1 MPSLSSPL
9 LSLLCPH
16 RRAEKQKWLLQWESN
31 TAVNTGTQSQW
42 AIKCRPQSVHKQR
55 GRSSHRKQR
64 PCSSWRKITWWKKTG
79 DNHAVTIV
87 PQNRILFLFSLSL
100 SLSSAPSHTLT
111 HSRWSIGHQLRTGG
125 VGVSRQQTTRT
136 MGNQFGFLFME
147 RKHYRLSSMIVA
159 FCTVITCVFLYS
171 KYTLAYSTWNW
182 CSASL
187 YCSKVIKPQTF
198 QDQFKENKINETT
211 RVMDLGV

>member
-1 MPSLSSPL
+1 MRIKYGSQHWHTVTVGYKMPTTVSTQTKGPL
-9 LSLLCPH
+9 FT
-16 RRAEKQKWLLQWESN
+16 QKA
-31 TAVNTGTQSQW
+31 TAVQQL
-42 AIKCRPQSVHKQR
+42 
-55 GRSSHRKQR
+55 SHGE
-64 PCSSWRKITWWKKTG
+64 KKTG

-100 SLSSAPSHTLT
+100 SLSSTPSHTLT

-198 QDQFKENKINETT
+198 QDQFKDNKINETT

>member
-64 PCSSWRKITWWKKTG
+64 PCSSWRKITWWKK
-79 DNHAVTIV
+79 
-87 PQNRILFLFSLSL
+87 NRRQSCCYNRTTKSYSVSVFSLSL
-100 SLSSAPSHTLT
+100 ALLRSLT
-111 HSRWSIGHQLRTGG
+111 HTHTQSMINWPPVKNRRSGCKQAANHQNYGKSVWLPFHGTKAL
-125 VGVSRQQTTRT
+125 QAEQHDC
-136 MGNQFGFLFME
+136 GFL
-147 RKHYRLSSMIVA
+147 HYNYMCFSI
-159 FCTVITCVFLYS
+159 F
-171 KYTLAYSTWNW
+171 
-182 CSASL
+182 
-187 YCSKVIKPQTF
+187 
-198 QDQFKENKINETT
+198 
-211 RVMDLGV
+211 